1 MHRHK
6 AFLLIP
12 LALAAC
18 SKAAI
23 PAQREGAPLGTV
35 RVVMPASEQMPGPPA
50 AGAQSTWAASPD
62 ARTARFGFAGQSP
75 LLSLECRA
83 GVLIVT
89 RHIAA
94 EIGAQALFAL
104 QGGGLIVRL
113 PVDATSVPGMR
124 GYLWQGTLAAN
135 DPGAAIF
142 STNFSGTLPG
152 GGRIEVSG
160 GDIPRALIER
170 CKVTPR
176 AASQT
181 NPGAPE

>member
-1 MHRHK
+1 MHRCK

-18 SKAAI
+18 SKPAASD
-23 PAQREGAPLGTV
+23 PREGAPLGAV
-35 RVVMPASEQMPGPPA
+35 RVVMPASEPIPGQPA
-50 AGAQSTWAASPD
+50 PDAKAAWAASPD
-62 ARTARFGFAGQSP
+62 ARTARFGFAGQGP
-75 LLSLECRA
+75 LLSLECRT

-104 QGGGLIVRL
+104 QGGGRILRL

-124 GYLWQGTLAAN
+124 GYLWQGTLAAD

-142 STNFSGTLPG
+142 VGGFSGTLPG
-152 GGRIEVSG
+152 GGRIEVSAS
-160 GDIPRALIER
+160 DIPRALIER
-170 CKVTPR
+170 CKVAP
-176 AASQT
+176 AAAPQ
-181 NPGAPE
+181 PGAPPE

>member
-18 SKAAI
+18 SKSAA
-23 PAQREGAPLGTV
+23 PAEREGAPLGAV
-35 RVVMPASEQMPGPPA
+35 RVTMPASEPIPGQPA
-50 AGAQSTWAASPD
+50 PDAKAAWVASPD
-62 ARTARFGFAGQSP
+62 AHTARFGVAGQGP

-89 RHIAA
+89 RHIPA

-104 QGGGLIVRL
+104 QGGGRILRL

-124 GYLWQGTLAAN
+124 GYLWQGTLAAD
-135 DPGAAIF
+135 DPGTADFMA
-142 STNFSGTLPG
+142 NFSGTLPG
-152 GGRIEVSG
+152 GGRIEVHAS
-160 GDIPRALIER
+160 DVPRALIER
-170 CKVTPR
+170 CEVAPAT
-176 AASQT
+176 ALQT
-181 NPGAPE
+181 DAGAPV

>member
-1 MHRHK
+1 MRRHK

-18 SKAAI
+18 SKSAA
-23 PAQREGAPLGTV
+23 PTDRDGAPLGAV
-35 RVVMPASEQMPGPPA
+35 RVAMPASEPIPGLPA
-50 AGAQSTWAASPD
+50 PDAQATWAGSPD
-62 ARTARFGFAGQSP
+62 ARTARFGFAGQGP
-75 LLSLECRA
+75 LLSLECRT

-104 QGGGLIVRL
+104 QGGGLILRL

-124 GYLWQGTLAAN
+124 GYLWQGALAAG
-135 DPGAAIF
+135 DPGAAVF
-142 STNFSGTLPG
+142 VGNFSGTLPG

-160 GDIPRALIER
+160 SDVPRALIER
-170 CKVTPR
+170 CK
-176 AASQT
+176 AAPAAAAQT
-181 NPGAPE
+181 STAAPE

>member
-6 AFLLIP
+6 ALLLIP

-18 SKAAI
+18 SKPAASD
-23 PAQREGAPLGTV
+23 PRDGSPLDAV
-35 RVVMPASEQMPGPPA
+35 RVAMPASEPMPGPPVANAKA
-50 AGAQSTWAASPD
+50 AWAFSPGAA
-62 ARTARFGFAGQSP
+62 TARFGFSGQGP

-83 GVLIVT
+83 GVIIVT

-104 QGGGLIVRL
+104 QGQRQILRL

-124 GYLWQGTLAAN
+124 GYLWQGTIAAS
-135 DPGAAIF
+135 DPGTGVF
-142 STNFSGTLPG
+142 TSKFSGTLPG
-152 GGRIEVSG
+152 GGRIEVSA

-170 CKVTPR
+170 CKVASAP
-176 AASQT
+176 AAQT
-181 NPGAPE
+181 STAAPE